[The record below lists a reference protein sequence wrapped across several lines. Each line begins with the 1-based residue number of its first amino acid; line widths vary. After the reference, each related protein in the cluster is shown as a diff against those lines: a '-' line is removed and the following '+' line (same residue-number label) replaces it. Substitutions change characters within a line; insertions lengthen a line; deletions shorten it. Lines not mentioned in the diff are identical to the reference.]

1 MMKRISSLLLVL
13 FLLCTAAS
21 ALADSQPALLSEYWT
36 EDSAAAESLNA
47 YLLAVTDET
56 SPDYIPVPDRI
67 AVFDLDGTLM
77 CETYASV

>member
-1 MMKRISSLLLVL
+1 MMKKISALLLIL
-13 FLLCTAAS
+13 LLLCLAALPT
-21 ALADSQPALLSEYWT
+21 LAENEPALLSEYWT

-47 YLLAVTDET
+47 YLLAVTDEA

-77 CETYASV
+77 